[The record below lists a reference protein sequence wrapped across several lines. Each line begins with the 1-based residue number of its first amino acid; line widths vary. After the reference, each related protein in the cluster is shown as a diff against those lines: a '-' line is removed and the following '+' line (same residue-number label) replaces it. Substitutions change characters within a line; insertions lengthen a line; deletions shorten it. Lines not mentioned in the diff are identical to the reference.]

1 MLRQA
6 YRFVSILLVSNMM
19 ITQAGFAKTQE
30 NPSNPSTP
38 AAVCQNEKTQKRTL
52 FQRLFGLNKP
62 CVQNTAEQ
70 KPVEQKPV
78 VQKPQGY
85 DNTAGITKYGVVFP
99 DDFYGTYPSVEI
111 PQNNKQ

>member
-6 YRFVSILLVSNMM
+6 YKFVSVLLVSNMM

-30 NPSNPSTP
+30 NPSNSSAP
-38 AAVCQNEKTQKRTL
+38 AAVCQCEKVQKRTL

-62 CVQNTAEQ
+62 AEQ

-85 DNTAGITKYGVVFP
+85 DNSAGITKYGVVFP
-99 DDFYGTYPSVEI
+99 DDFYGTYPSIEI